1 MGKRILFVQ
10 GAGEG
15 AYAEDESLARSLQKA
30 LGGDYL
36 VHYPRFSGL
45 EQVAYDTWHKE
56 MATELAASG
65 HPDIV
70 VAHSLGGAAVLKYL
84 SQERPDWTLRGLFLI
99 ATPYKCKDGEWGADD
114 FALDLDFASTLPP
127 IGAVFLYHSVDDEWV
142 PFAHLAQWA
151 GKLPGS
157 TLRQFSDRGHSFA
170 GTDFPELVEDIAS
183 LTPARR

>member
-1 MGKRILFVQ
+1 MGRRILFVQ

-15 AYAEDESLARSLQKA
+15 AHSEDELLATSLQKA
-30 LGGDYL
+30 LAAQYR
-36 VHYPRFSGL
+36 VSYPRFSGL
-45 EQVAYDTWHKE
+45 EHVVYDTWQQE

-84 SQERPDWTLRGLFLI
+84 SQGRRDWTLSGLFLI
-99 ATPYKCKDGEWGADD
+99 ATPYKCKDGDWGTDD
-114 FALDLDFASTLPP
+114 FALDLDFASNLPR
-127 IGAVFLYHSVDDEWV
+127 IGAVFLYHSADDEWV

-157 TLRQFSDRGHSFA
+157 TIRQFRDRGHSFA
-170 GTDFPELVEDIAS
+170 GAEFPELVEDIGS
-183 LTPARR
+183 LTPMHR